1 MKLTELCEPL
11 FQYVCLLNRSARKG
25 AAYDRDQVRSEL
37 EMMFADMSSKAAA
50 DPALR
55 PQYEKVEAPLL
66 FFVDGTIKESSLPFA
81 HDWHELAKDRTDL
94 RDSDGGAEFFDML
107 DDTLRDQSYAATER
121 LGVFYSCIGLGFTG
135 WYSGQPEFLR
145 KRMLEIATRT
155 RSPTEVDSASRIV
168 PEAYEHVN
176 TSNLIDPPGAS
187 LMGIGIALFGLVIVL
202 FAANLYL
209 YRSSSKNLND
219 SVANIIDMGKNPSQA
234 PSPRAPATGQAAT
247 GQAATGQA
255 GSSQEQAVSSGGQ

>member
-1 MKLTELCEPL
+1 MKLSELCEPL

-25 AAYDRDQVRSEL
+25 AAYDRDQVRGEL
-37 EMMFADMSSKAAA
+37 EMMFGDMASKAAA
-50 DPALR
+50 DPQLR
-55 PQYEKVEAPLL
+55 PQYERVEAPLL
-66 FFVDGTIKESSLPFA
+66 FFVDGMIRESSLPFG
-81 HDWHELAKDRTDL
+81 HDWKDMASDRADL
-94 RDSDGGAEFFDML
+94 KDADGGAEFFDML

-121 LGVFYSCIGLGFTG
+121 LHIFYTCIGLGFTG

-176 TSNLIDPPGAS
+176 VSNLIDPPGAS
-187 LMGIGIALFGLVIVL
+187 LAGIGIALVGLIVVL

-209 YRSSSKNLND
+209 YRSSSRNLND
-219 SVANIIDMGKNPSQA
+219 SIGSIIEMGKDAAQ
-234 PSPRAPATGQAAT
+234 SPPRLNAGAAGGARDSKSDAGDRAQ
-247 GQAATGQA
+247 
-255 GSSQEQAVSSGGQ
+255 

>member
-25 AAYDRDQVRSEL
+25 AAYDHDQVRGEL
-37 EMMFADMSSKAAA
+37 EMMFADMSGKAAA

-55 PQYEKVEAPLL
+55 PQYDLVEAPLL
-66 FFVDGTIKESSLPFA
+66 FFVDGMIRESSLPFA
-81 HDWHELAKDRTDL
+81 HDWNDMAKDRADL
-94 RDSDGGAEFFDML
+94 RDSDGGAQFFDML
-107 DDTLRDQSYAATER
+107 DDTLRDPSYAAAER
-121 LGVFYSCIGLGFTG
+121 LAIFYTCLGLGFTG
-135 WYSGQPEFLR
+135 WYTGQAEFLR

-176 TSNLIDPPGAS
+176 TSNLIDPPAAS
-187 LMGIGIALFGLVIVL
+187 LMGIGIALVGLIVVL

-209 YRSSSKNLND
+209 YRSSSHNLND
-219 SVANIIDMGKNPSQA
+219 SIGGIIDMGKSETGKAAPQA
-234 PSPRAPATGQAAT
+234 APAGDGHRAAPP
-247 GQAATGQA
+247 GNG
-255 GSSQEQAVSSGGQ
+255 

>member
-37 EMMFADMSSKAAA
+37 EMMFADMASKAAS

-94 RDSDGGAEFFDML
+94 RDSDGGAEFFDQL

-121 LGVFYSCIGLGFTG
+121 LAIFYTCIGLGFTG

-145 KRMLEIATRT
+145 KRMLEVATRT

-176 TSNLIDPPGAS
+176 VSNLIDPPGAS
-187 LMGIGIALFGLVIVL
+187 LMGIGIALVGLVIVL

-219 SVANIIDMGKNPSQA
+219 SIANIIEMGKTPSQTS
-234 PSPRAPATGQAAT
+234 SPHLPPASE
-247 GQAATGQA
+247 QA
-255 GSSQEQAVSSGGQ
+255 GASQEKAVPAGEQ

>member
-25 AAYDRDQVRSEL
+25 AAYDRDQVRGEL
-37 EMMFADMSSKAAA
+37 EMMFADMAGKAAS

-55 PQYEKVEAPLL
+55 PQYELVEAPLL
-66 FFVDGTIKESSLPFA
+66 FFVDGTIRDSSLPFA
-81 HDWHELAKDRTDL
+81 HDWHEMAHDRSDL
-94 RDSDGGAEFFDML
+94 RDSDGGAEFFDLL
-107 DDTLRDQSYAATER
+107 DDTLRDQSYASMER
-121 LGVFYSCIGLGFTG
+121 LSIFYACLGLGFTG

-187 LMGIGIALFGLVIVL
+187 LMGIGIALVGLIIVL
-202 FAANLYL
+202 FVTNLYL
-209 YRSSSKNLND
+209 YHSSSQTLND
-219 SVANIIDMGKNPSQA
+219 AIGSIIEMGKTSA
-234 PSPRAPATGQAAT
+234 ETGPRASGSPAPQA
-247 GQAATGQA
+247 
-255 GSSQEQAVSSGGQ
+255 SAVPDKGGASDGR